1 MKITCAFL
9 NKNMQY
15 YPHLR
20 LCLLFV
26 LACVTLHKFEF
37 VISYSNATQRIK
49 SCIDRNNTIYCD
61 SVVSCLIKYFISHLY
76 IHNECKISYLGCRQ

>member
-9 NKNMQY
+9 NKKMQY

-20 LCLLFV
+20 LWLLFV

-49 SCIDRNNTIYCD
+49 SCIDRKQVRNQ
-61 SVVSCLIKYFISHLY
+61 
-76 IHNECKISYLGCRQ
+76 HNLL